1 MGGRGGEKEQNVLFL
16 LAEERSA
23 TLEAVFCR
31 GPYILVPGKPSQRG
45 VGESVGGVKGR
56 KKGREGWRG
65 MGV

>member
-31 GPYILVPGKPSQRG
+31 GPYILVPGTQAS
-45 VGESVGGVKGR
+45 GGSERVW
-56 KKGREGWRG
+56 EE
-65 MGV
+65 